1 MKRNYV
7 KIIGVFSMPSP
18 VKGSSKRL
26 ISIGKIQEYLV
37 SCKVISDL
45 RSLPKVRAPDKI
57 LGTCFAKYDA

>member
-45 RSLPKVRAPDKI
+45 RSLPKI
-57 LGTCFAKYDA
+57 